1 MKLYK
6 SLLSVLLCGLEFIPT
21 YSFAEMK
28 VGIVYLGRLL
38 NEVPMYTEAREKIK
52 KQFDPRARNLKT
64 LEKEWNTLN
73 DKYLKNEAV
82 MSDSEKKSLVE
93 KIQNI
98 ETKFRTGQEK
108 LQVDLE
114 QTQRSEFSKIE
125 KIVNDAITEYAES
138 NDFDI
143 ILRADGKGNPYDTGY
158 PMTINIK
165 ENTFLTCYYF
175 TSADNITHI
184 ATTKWEII

>member
-1 MKLYK
+1 MPSY
-6 SLLSVLLCGLEFIPT
+6 T
-21 YSFAEMK
+21 YAEMK
-28 VGIVYLGRLL
+28 VGIVNLSRLL

-52 KQFDPRARNLKT
+52 KQYDPRARNLKT
-64 LEKEWNTLN
+64 LEKEWNSLN

-98 ETKFRTGQEK
+98 ETKFRSGQEK

-125 KIVNDAITEYAES
+125 KIVNDAITDYAES
-138 NDFDI
+138 NDFDL
-143 ILRADGKGNPYDTGY
+143 ILRADSTTLYAKKYV
-158 PMTINIK
+158 
-165 ENTFLTCYYF
+165 
-175 TSADNITHI
+175 NITDD
-184 ATTKWEII
+184 IISKLQ

>member
-1 MKLYK
+1 MKRFNIF
-6 SLLSVLLCGLEFIPT
+6 LSVILVIFLSLPN
-21 YSFAEMK
+21 SANAEIK
-28 VGIVYLGRLL
+28 VGIVNLARLL

-64 LEKEWNTLN
+64 LEKEWTTLN

-82 MSDSEKKSLVE
+82 MSKSEKKSLVE

-108 LQVDLE
+108 LQIDLE
-114 QTQRSEFSKIE
+114 KTQRTEFSKIE
-125 KIVNDAITEYAES
+125 KIVNDTITEYAES

-143 ILRADGKGNPYDTGY
+143 ILRADGTTLYAKKY
-158 PMTINIK
+158 INI
-165 ENTFLTCYYF
+165 
-175 TSADNITHI
+175 TSD
-184 ATTKWEII
+184 IISKLQ